1 MMMQN
6 SQMMDHYSP
15 HTDSLYT
22 ILQQT
27 LYFDKYWGVSSPD
40 KPRYQKIDHSKD
52 SDVLSP
58 VCNKHDYTHHKPQTT
73 NVCTRTLITLIIL
86 KKYAWKPILSAVDAR
101 NKSIEDALKSAD
113 KAKKEMLALNTDNER
128 ILMEAKKE
136 RDALL
141 KEGREIKDNIIDEA
155 KDKAKVEADKILITA
170 KEQINNEKMKAIT
183 ELKNQVAEMSI
194 DIAEK
199 ILKSELSDKNKQ
211 KELIAEALKSNEL
224 N

>member
-1 MMMQN
+1 MELVT
-6 SQMMDHYSP
+6 P
-15 HTDSLYT
+15 EIGLIFWTT
-22 ILQQT
+22 IVFL
-27 LYFDKYWGVSSPD
+27 L
-40 KPRYQKIDHSKD
+40 
-52 SDVLSP
+52 L
-58 VCNKHDYTHHKPQTT
+58 
-73 NVCTRTLITLIIL
+73 LIVL
-86 KKYAWKPILSAVDAR
+86 KKYAWKPILAAVDER
-101 NKSIEDALKSAD
+101 NKSIEDALKAAD

-128 ILMEAKKE
+128 ILIQAKKE

-141 KEGREIKDNIIDEA
+141 KEGREIKDNIIAEA
-155 KDKAKVEADKILITA
+155 KDKAKLEADKILITA

-183 ELKNQVAEMSI
+183 ELKNQVADMSI

>member
-1 MMMQN
+1 
-6 SQMMDHYSP
+6 
-15 HTDSLYT
+15 
-22 ILQQT
+22 
-27 LYFDKYWGVSSPD
+27 
-40 KPRYQKIDHSKD
+40 
-52 SDVLSP
+52 
-58 VCNKHDYTHHKPQTT
+58 
-73 NVCTRTLITLIIL
+73 
-86 KKYAWKPILSAVDAR
+86 
-101 NKSIEDALKSAD
+101 
-113 KAKKEMLALNTDNER
+113 MLALNVDNER
-128 ILMEAKKE
+128 ILIQARKE

-141 KEGREIKDNIIDEA
+141 KEGREIKDNIIAEA
-155 KDKAKVEADKILITA
+155 KDKAKLEADKILITA

>member
-1 MMMQN
+1 MELVT
-6 SQMMDHYSP
+6 P
-15 HTDSLYT
+15 EIGLIFWTT
-22 ILQQT
+22 IVFL
-27 LYFDKYWGVSSPD
+27 LLLV
-40 KPRYQKIDHSKD
+40 
-52 SDVLSP
+52 V
-58 VCNKHDYTHHKPQTT
+58 
-73 NVCTRTLITLIIL
+73 L
-86 KKYAWKPILSAVDAR
+86 KKYAWKPILTAVDER

-128 ILMEAKKE
+128 ILIEAKKE

-141 KEGREIKDNIIDEA
+141 KEGREIKDNIIAEA
-155 KDKAKVEADKILITA
+155 KDKAKLEADKILITA

-183 ELKNQVAEMSI
+183 ELKNQVASMSI

>member
-1 MMMQN
+1 MKLVT
-6 SQMMDHYSP
+6 P
-15 HTDSLYT
+15 EIGLIFWTT
-22 ILQQT
+22 IVFL
-27 LYFDKYWGVSSPD
+27 L
-40 KPRYQKIDHSKD
+40 
-52 SDVLSP
+52 L
-58 VCNKHDYTHHKPQTT
+58 
-73 NVCTRTLITLIIL
+73 LIVL
-86 KKYAWKPILSAVDAR
+86 KKYAWKPILAAVDER
-101 NKSIEDALKSAD
+101 NKSIEDALKAAD

-128 ILMEAKKE
+128 ILTEAKKE
-136 RDALL
+136 WDTLL
-141 KEGREIKDNIIDEA
+141 KEGREIKDNIVAEA
-155 KDKAKVEADKILITA
+155 KDKAKIESDKILITA